1 MMCKKII
8 NIVNGFQI
16 FISGLALIILF
27 LLIVFNVI
35 TRSLGSPFYW
45 VDELAVYMM
54 IWMVFLALPVLV
66 STRKNLSVSILSDFV
81 SEKVRANLRLFSSV
95 VTALVL
101 IIMVFYSYKWYSFHL
116 LLSVGMDIEEFSF
129 QTFNYIYQE
138 PTNTLPFNKYWVW
151 LVVLYSMV
159 ISLFSVL
166 INIFVD
172 VHSLKRGD
180 S

>member
-1 MMCKKII
+1 MYKKII

-16 FISGLALIILF
+16 FISGMALIVLF

-35 TRSLGSPFYW
+35 TRSLGNPFYW

-66 STRKNLSVSILSDFV
+66 STNKNLSVSIISDFV
-81 SEKVRANLRLFSSV
+81 SVEIRAYLRLFSSV

-101 IIMVFYSYKWYSFHL
+101 MLMVFYSYMWYSFHL
-116 LLSVGMDIEEFSF
+116 LLSVGMDVEEFSF

-138 PTNTLPFNKYWVW
+138 PTNTLPFNKYWIW
-151 LVVLYSMV
+151 LVVIYSMV
-159 ISLFSVL
+159 ISLFCILNNIL
-166 INIFVD
+166 IDLI
-172 VHSLKRGD
+172 SLKRGD
-180 S
+180 L

>member
-1 MMCKKII
+1 MYKKII

-16 FISGLALIILF
+16 FISGMALIVLF

-35 TRSLGSPFYW
+35 TRSLGNPFYW

-66 STRKNLSVSILSDFV
+66 STNKNLSVSIISDFV
-81 SEKVRANLRLFSSV
+81 SVEIRAYLRLFSSV

-101 IIMVFYSYKWYSFHL
+101 MLMVFYSYKWYSFHL
-116 LLSVGMDIEEFSF
+116 LLSVGMDVEEFSF

-138 PTNTLPFNKYWVW
+138 PTNTLPFNKYWIW

-159 ISLFSVL
+159 ISLFCILNNIL
-166 INIFVD
+166 IDLI
-172 VHSLKRGD
+172 SLKRGD
-180 S
+180 L

>member
-1 MMCKKII
+1 MCRKII

-16 FISGLALIILF
+16 FISSIALILLF

-66 STRKNLSVSILSDFV
+66 GTNKNLSVSIISDFV
-81 SEKVRANLRLFSSV
+81 SVKVRAYLRLFSSV
-95 VTALVL
+95 IIALVL
-101 IIMVFYSYKWYSFHL
+101 MLLVFYSYKWYSFHVL
-116 LLSVGMDIEEFSF
+116 ISVGMDIEEFSF

-138 PTNTLPFNKYWVW
+138 PTNTLPFNKYWIW

-159 ISLFSVL
+159 ISLFCVLNNICIDL
-166 INIFVD
+166 IN
-172 VHSLKRGD
+172 LRRGD
-180 S
+180 V